1 MKSNK
6 YLTTMIN
13 YFYLLA
19 ECASH
24 LYQSYSE
31 EQHLRRVICDDIFSI
46 RDKDT
51 MIVYL
56 SCWLHKPCISN
67 EVQMK
72 LETLLID
79 IGLRE

>member
-1 MKSNK
+1 MII
-6 YLTTMIN
+6 YL
-13 YFYLLA
+13 YLLA

-31 EQHLRRVICDDIFSI
+31 EQHLRKVICDDIFSI

-51 MIVYL
+51 MTVYL
-56 SCWLHKPCISN
+56 SCWLHNPCISN
-67 EVQMK
+67 EVEIK
-72 LETLLID
+72 LESMLID